1 MTTSKGKL
9 SNPQLVKQLDEVIDS
24 NTVVG
29 FYVQFV
35 LQQKDVKITALE
47 NLPVHQK
54 LARKDAQYWRDSV
67 KLKIQQTLTDTIH
80 FSRVFMGKC
89 DSFQLLID
97 QMKKGNQKAKD
108 EFTTT
113 INTLIGKLDVVVG
126 HTKETVT
133 SVGKFISILD
143 QDMNNFKQDSD
154 EAQRKIIGD
163 SGEKRA
169 LQHQLHA
176 IKKAIDHDISLTASG
191 GLYFPLGIAGA
202 IHLKKEEHKKHDVE
216 RELAKENQEVRA
228 LTAVKCQIDGYVK
241 SMPPVLSASATLEE
255 GWASMK
261 SDFQEVITE
270 LKSLSTTDSADYLS
284 PLLQTAKKDWSV
296 VLDRAEQ
303 LQPKAFSMSPCF

>member
-1 MTTSKGKL
+1 MTTNKGKL
-9 SNPQLVKQLDEVIDS
+9 SNPQLVKQLDEVTDS

-176 IKKAIDHDISLTASG
+176 INKAIDRDISLTASG
-191 GLYFPLGIAGA
+191 GFYFPLGIAGA

-228 LTAVKCQIDGYVK
+228 LTAVKGQIDGYVK
-241 SMPPVLSASATLEE
+241 SMPPVLSASTTLEE